1 MANVDLTSWPVSRCR
16 WMSEREHGVARFRKG
31 SVDDASAVLAL
42 FDANVA
48 WMVERGR
55 SEQWGSEPW
64 SENPKYTGFV
74 RDLLSEGEVTIAEID
89 GEVVGASVVTDHPM
103 PYVPAIEEP
112 ERYLKLLI
120 ASPAHRGEKIGH
132 RLIELARERT
142 VAEGIGLLRV
152 DCWSGGDRR
161 LVAYYEREGFTPLQ
175 EIEVRP
181 GTSVQVFEWR
191 PDS

>member
-1 MANVDLTSWPVSRCR
+1 MRTPVHVIGQATVLS
-16 WMSEREHGVARFRKG
+16 FRAG
-31 SVDDASAVLAL
+31 SPEDIDAVIAL

-48 WMVERGR
+48 WLVERDR
-55 SEQWGSEPW
+55 SDQWGSEPW
-64 SENPKYTGFV
+64 SDSPNKIAFV
-74 RDLLSEGEVTIAEID
+74 RDLLASGVVTIAEID
-89 GEVVGASVVTDHPM
+89 GQVAGVSVVADHPM
-103 PYVPAIEEP
+103 PYVPPIDEP

-132 RLIELARERT
+132 RLIELARQAT
-142 VAEGIGLLRV
+142 IAEDIGILRV

-161 LVAYYEREGFTPLQ
+161 LVAYYTSEGFTPTQ

-191 PDS
+191 VPA

>member
-1 MANVDLTSWPVSRCR
+1 VQ
-16 WMSEREHGVARFRKG
+16 FRAG
-31 SVDDASAVLAL
+31 SPKDTDAVLAL

-48 WMVERGR
+48 WLVERGR
-55 SEQWGSEPW
+55 SDQWGSEPW
-64 SENPKYTGFV
+64 SDSPAKVEFV
-74 RDLLSEGEVTIAEID
+74 RDLLSRGVVTIAEMD
-89 GEVVGASVVTDHPM
+89 GDVVGASVVTDHPM
-103 PYVPAIEEP
+103 PYVPAIDEA

-132 RLIELARERT
+132 RLIELAREAT
-142 VAEGIGLLRV
+142 VADGIGLLRV

-161 LVAYYEREGFTPLQ
+161 LVAYYESEGFTPVQ

-191 PDS
+191 PAS

>member
-1 MANVDLTSWPVSRCR
+1 MELMRSMPVVQFRAGS
-16 WMSEREHGVARFRKG
+16 SEDTE
-31 SVDDASAVLAL
+31 AVVAL

-48 WMVERGR
+48 WLVERGR
-55 SEQWGSEPW
+55 SEQWGSEPF
-64 SENPKYTGFV
+64 SESPKHVDFV
-74 RDLLSEGEVTIAEID
+74 RDLLSSGVVTIAEID

-120 ASPAHRGEKIGH
+120 ASPAYRGQQIGH
-132 RLIELARERT
+132 RLIELAREQT
-142 VAEGIGLLRV
+142 VADGVGLLRV

-161 LVAYYEREGFTPLQ
+161 LVSYYTSEGFAPTQ

-181 GTSVQVFEWR
+181 ETSVQVFEWR
-191 PDS
+191 PPSS

>member
-1 MANVDLTSWPVSRCR
+1 M
-16 WMSEREHGVARFRKG
+16 
-31 SVDDASAVLAL
+31 

-48 WMVERGR
+48 WLVERGR
-55 SEQWGSEPW
+55 SAQWGSEPW
-64 SENPKYTGFV
+64 SESERLTGFV
-74 RDLLSEGEVTIAEID
+74 RDLLAEGEVTIAEID
-89 GEVVGASVVTDHPM
+89 GQVAGASVVTDHPM
-103 PYVPAIEEP
+103 PYVPEIEEP

-120 ASPAHRGEKIGH
+120 ASPAHRGQTIGH

-142 VAEGIGLLRV
+142 IADGIGLLRV

-161 LVAYYEREGFTPLQ
+161 LVAYYESEGFSPVQ

-191 PDS
+191 PASS